1 MSDFPFKNG
10 KMDFGPALKKL
21 EGKFF
26 SEKLQPYDDY
36 FNNKINASSS
46 MCRGTHNLSEETNAA
61 AKKFI
66 IDHGDFGYLGLD
78 TDKSQYRLYN
88 LIYKLK
94 EDIVIVE
101 LDENG
106 NDYISF
112 VDVCAAQNW
121 NPAAALGKSL
131 SEVHQMVPG
140 KLKHSWSNIV
150 KACMS
155 KGPYE
160 RFQWSIKN
168 TDQLNLHSN
177 LDINSTDFEYT
188 NHDIFIRIETQHIAP
203 LKEGKSFI
211 FSILTE
217 NKRISS
223 MSGDDLS
230 LLRQSIESMTEEE
243 IKYKNLET
251 HKSNLLFYI
260 KKVSGGL
267 WI

>member
-1 MSDFPFKNG
+1 
-10 KMDFGPALKKL
+10 
-21 EGKFF
+21 
-26 SEKLQPYDDY
+26 
-36 FNNKINASSS
+36 
-46 MCRGTHNLSEETNAA
+46 
-61 AKKFI
+61 
-66 IDHGDFGYLGLD
+66 
-78 TDKSQYRLYN
+78 
-88 LIYKLK
+88 
-94 EDIVIVE
+94 
-101 LDENG
+101 
-106 NDYISF
+106 
-112 VDVCAAQNW
+112 
-121 NPAAALGKSL
+121 
-131 SEVHQMVPG
+131 
-140 KLKHSWSNIV
+140 
-150 KACMS
+150 MS

>member
-26 SEKLQPYDDY
+26 SEKSFAIDEY
-36 FNNKINASSS
+36 FENK
-46 MCRGTHNLSEETNAA
+46 MHVVPFLHKGRHNLTSDTEEA

-66 IDHGDFGYLGLD
+66 RKHSWLAGNLTGY
-78 TDKSQYRLYN
+78 TNRLEE
-88 LIYKLK
+88 LMYKLK
-94 EDIVIVE
+94 EDVVIVE

-112 VDVCAAQNW
+112 VDVCAPQHW
-121 NPAAALGKSL
+121 NPAGSLGKSV

-177 LDINSTDFEYT
+177 LEINSTDFEYT

-203 LKEGKSFI
+203 LIEGKSFL

-223 MSGDDLS
+223 MSGDDLA
-230 LLRQSIESMTEEE
+230 LLRQAIESMTEEE

>member
-1 MSDFPFKNG
+1 MTDFPLKNG

-26 SEKLQPYDDY
+26 SDKIQPYDDY
-36 FNNKINASSS
+36 FNNKINSSS
-46 MCRGTHNLSEETNAA
+46 IMCRGRYNLTESTALAA
-61 AKKFI
+61 QNFI
-66 IDHGDFGYLGLD
+66 IKNGCFGYFGPKTD
-78 TDKSQYRLYN
+78 TSQYKLHN
-88 LIYKLK
+88 LIYKIK
-94 EDIVIVE
+94 EDVVIVE

-112 VDVCAAQNW
+112 VDVCAPQCW
-121 NPAAALGKSL
+121 NPAGAVGKSL

-150 KACMS
+150 KACVS

-203 LKEGKSFI
+203 LVKGKSFI

-217 NKRISS
+217 FERLSAVSS
-223 MSGDDLS
+223 SRLLLIKEAIENMSHDELQYKG
-230 LLRQSIESMTEEE
+230 LLDQKE
-243 IKYKNLET
+243 
-251 HKSNLLFYI
+251 NLLSYI
-260 KKVSGGL
+260 DNVSGVSC
-267 WI
+267 I

>member
-46 MCRGTHNLSEETNAA
+46 MCRGTHNLSEEANAA

-78 TDKSQYRLYN
+78 ADKSQYRLHN

-112 VDVCAAQNW
+112 VDVCAPQNW
-121 NPAAALGKSL
+121 NPAEALGKSL

-140 KLKHSWSNIV
+140 KLKHAWSNIV

-168 TDQLNLHSN
+168 TNQLNLHSN
-177 LDINSTDFEYT
+177 LDINSTYFEYT
-188 NHDIFIRIETQHIAP
+188 NHDIFIRIETQHITP
-203 LKEGKSFI
+203 LKEGKSFL

-217 NKRISS
+217 NKRASS
-223 MSGDDLS
+223 MSTDDL
-230 LLRQSIESMTEEE
+230 LLIRQAIEGMTEEE
-243 IKYKNLET
+243 FLYKGLLG
-251 HKSNLLFYI
+251 HKENLLSYI
-260 KKVSGGL
+260 DNVSGVSY
-267 WI
+267 I